1 MNSSHLLQKRG
12 ARACKDRWR
21 VLQHK
26 NAATPPPP
34 PPAQCPAGDN
44 ESSNDEDED
53 LEDLEEEEEEA
64 AAERIEE
71 SSEDSEDSDSGP
83 EEQEGPRF
91 TTRRPWTSEVISC
104 LLHTHKFES

>member
-1 MNSSHLLQKRG
+1 MKSSHLLKKRG
-12 ARACKDRWR
+12 AQACKDRWR
-21 VLQHK
+21 VLQRK
-26 NAATPPPP
+26 NAATPPS
-34 PPAQCPAGDN
+34 PAQCPAGDN
-44 ESSNDEDED
+44 ESSKDEDED

-71 SSEDSEDSDSGP
+71 SSEDSEDSNSGP
-83 EEQEGPRF
+83 EEQEGPSF